1 MAEKRMFAK
10 SVIDSDLFLD
20 MPLSTQALYFHL
32 AMRADDDGFVD
43 NPKKIARMIGAND
56 DSLKLL
62 CSKQF
67 LIPFDT
73 GVVVIRHW
81 KLHNYIQKDRYKE
94 TIYQEEKKLLV
105 LPKSGIY
112 QTLDTECIQ
121 DVSSLDTQIRLD
133 KNRLD
138 KISIDKSGKPQK
150 HKFGE
155 FNHVL
160 LTDAEYT
167 KLCDDYGKEV
177 ADKYIQKVDDYC
189 EMKGKS
195 YKNYNL
201 AIRNTFMSRDNVKPK
216 DDGLKQ
222 GEDGFFYDKDGNCY
236 V

>member
-121 DVSSLDTQIRLD
+121 DVSNLDTQIRLD

-167 KLCDDYGKEV
+167 KLCDDYGKET

-201 AIRNTFMSRDNVKPK
+201 AIRNTFMNRDNVKPK

>member
-121 DVSSLDTQIRLD
+121 DVSNLDTQIRLD

-138 KISIDKSGKPQK
+138 KISIDNSGKPQK
-150 HKFGE
+150 HKFGA

-160 LTDAEYT
+160 LTDDEYSR
-167 KLCDDYGKEV
+167 LCDDYGPAT
-177 ADKYIQKVDDYC
+177 ADLYIKKVDEYC
-189 EMKGKS
+189 EQSGKR

-201 AIRNTFMSRDNVKPK
+201 AIRNTFMGRDNVKPVK
-216 DDGLKQ
+216 KNTDPG
-222 GEDGFFYDKDGNCY
+222 YDPVNGWRTDF
-236 V
+236 